1 MPEKATLKQAVR
13 LSDQNQIIKF
23 CNLPSAQTRRCLILR
38 ACEEMMK
45 KTLKER
51 DFYFLDRNYV
61 EEYNDQ
67 NTLR

>member
-1 MPEKATLKQAVR
+1 
-13 LSDQNQIIKF
+13 
-23 CNLPSAQTRRCLILR
+23 
-38 ACEEMMK
+38 MK